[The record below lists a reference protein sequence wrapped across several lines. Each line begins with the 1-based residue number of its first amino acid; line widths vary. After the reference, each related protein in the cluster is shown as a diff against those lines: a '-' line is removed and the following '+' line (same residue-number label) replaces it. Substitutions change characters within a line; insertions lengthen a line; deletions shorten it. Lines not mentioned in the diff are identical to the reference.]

1 MVMTW
6 KAPLGALVVTMA
18 LVGFATLTWALLP
31 GKAEAQSCGN
41 AGAPAVSDFEI
52 KSWGWR
58 ESGGTV
64 HVYGEILNNG
74 QVAGRPQFEAI
85 LRDDS
90 GVVVGGARGQGM
102 TGAMVQPGDHA
113 LLDLAFRGQDF
124 SAIEVRIVGVTP

>member
-1 MVMTW
+1 MYRVMGSVLW
-6 KAPLGALVVTMA
+6 SIAVI
-18 LVGFATLTWALLP
+18 ALLCYLGVLLTVQP
-31 GKAEAQSCGN
+31 AWAQSCGIT
-41 AGAPAVSDFEI
+41 GAPAIADFEI
-52 KSWGWR
+52 KSWGWN

-102 TGAMVQPGDHA
+102 TGALVRPSDYA

-124 SAIEVRIVGVTP
+124 SAIEVRIVGVMP